1 MARPNRRV
9 VITGIGVVSPLGCGT
24 EKNWQALIAG
34 RSGIGPITH
43 FDASDFPVRF
53 AGEVRDFD
61 PTDYI
66 DKREIKKIDRFAQFA
81 VAAAQM
87 AVDYAALR
95 VTPDSAE
102 RVGVVVG
109 VGMGGI
115 TTIEECLRTFIEA
128 GLKRLTPFFIPR
140 LIANIAP
147 GHIAIR
153 FGCTG
158 VNYTPTSAC
167 ASGGHAVG
175 EAYRLVRFGY
185 QDAVIAGGAEA
196 PITPM
201 GVGGFAAMRALSTR
215 NEAP

>member
-87 AVDYAALR
+87 AVDDAGLR

-102 RVGVVVG
+102 RIGVVVG

-115 TTIEECLRTFIEA
+115 TTIEECLRTFLEA
-128 GLKRLTPFFIPR
+128 RLKRLTPFFIPR
-140 LIANIAP
+140 PLPTIAP

-201 GVGGFAAMRALSTR
+201 GVGGFA
-215 NEAP
+215 